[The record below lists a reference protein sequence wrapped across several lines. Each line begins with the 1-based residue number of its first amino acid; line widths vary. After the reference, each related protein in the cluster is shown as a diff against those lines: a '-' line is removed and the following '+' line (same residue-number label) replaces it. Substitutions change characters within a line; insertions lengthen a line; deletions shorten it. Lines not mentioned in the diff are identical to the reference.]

1 MISCSCLLSAG
12 FSPIVIGTPPS
23 INDRKMRLSVL
34 INNIAFA
41 AFGCFLLIPVGYA
54 QVAQQCVAPPL
65 PADCSTPNRKSSQ
78 CRVEALATIGAQC
91 PLGLLVTVT
100 GIASGGD
107 YLYPIFTNYLHA
119 DGLDFLPVAEKM
131 SPGLSTVLESRFG
144 AELFPGRG
152 GNFKQEGWTSLS
164 DLYDRFVE
172 VKGDELCLT
181 LGASYPFAGKL
192 QRCTDGTTFS
202 TLRTAE
208 GVPTWAEA
216 RGVAAELLLAHFQL
230 DVTNAEHFE
239 GRQPRSF
246 DAISIANGAWHL
258 VMRYEGRRRVPP
270 YWTYVVTIP
279 LYEKKAASVTKQPW
293 R

>member
-1 MISCSCLLSAG
+1 MRPTVIVCS
-12 FSPIVIGTPPS
+12 
-23 INDRKMRLSVL
+23 
-34 INNIAFA
+34 IAFA
-41 AFGCFLLIPVGYA
+41 AFSCFLFIPTGYA
-54 QVAQQCVAPPL
+54 QAAPQCVAPPL
-65 PADCSTPNRKSSQ
+65 PAECSSPNRKSSQ

-91 PLGLLVTVT
+91 PIGFLATVI
-100 GIASGGD
+100 GAASGGD
-107 YLYPIFTNYLHA
+107 YTYPIFTDYLHA
-119 DGLDFLPVAEKM
+119 DGREFAPISKKI
-131 SPGLSTVLESRFG
+131 SPGLSKILESRFG
-144 AELFPGRG
+144 EELFPGRG

-172 VKGDELCLT
+172 VKGDKLCLT

-192 QRCTDGTTFS
+192 QHCTDGTTAS

-216 RGVAAELLLAHFQL
+216 RGAAAELLLAHFQL

-246 DAISIANGAWHL
+246 DAISIADGAWHL